1 MTLATPP
8 SEAEMRSVLSSPRF
22 NTYFEA
28 CDGDPLRA
36 GQLYSWNASLSAALL
51 VPAHFAEV
59 STRNAAANILE
70 ATYGSEWPWEEA
82 FAISLPSPAKHY
94 SPRGDLH
101 AVRKQCSTAGKV
113 IAELKLAF
121 WSSLFTARHDVRL
134 WENRIATAFP
144 HSPYEDEKKLRKE
157 VRNKIEDIRLLR
169 NRIAH
174 HEPVFTRNLRK
185 DLQGMEEL
193 IEYRS
198 PEAKAWVESL
208 EEVSLLLDRR
218 P

>member
-1 MTLATPP
+1 MPLATPP
-8 SEAEMRSVLSSPRF
+8 SEAEMRSVLSGPRF

-70 ATYGSEWPWEEA
+70 ATYGSRWPWSDS
-82 FAISLPSPAKHY
+82 FANSLPSPAKYY
-94 SPRGDLH
+94 SPKRDLQV
-101 AVRKQCSTAGKV
+101 VRKQCSTTGKV

-121 WSSLFTARHDVRL
+121 WSSLFTSRHDERL
-134 WENRIATAFP
+134 WKKGIATAFP
-144 HSPYEDEKKLRKE
+144 HSPYGDEKELRHE
-157 VRNKIEDIRLLR
+157 VRNKIENIRLLR

-185 DLQGMEEL
+185 DLQGMKEL
-193 IEYRS
+193 IEFRS